1 MGAPRA
7 NRSRVP
13 ALLRG
18 RRSAAQV
25 AGYLFILPYLV
36 FLGLFIAYPLAFA
49 VWMSF
54 YDYFFAAPGAN
65 VERPFIGLENYRNLL
80 LQDETF
86 RTTLGNILV
95 FIAVNVPLTVAL
107 AIVLATA
114 LNANVPGRAFFRTS
128 YYVPYV
134 TASVA
139 VIAVWGYLFFSGGLV
154 NRILGDLAP
163 EPSWLINKTWAM
175 IVIALLVTWKQ
186 LGYYVLLYLA
196 ALQNVPRQL
205 YEAAE
210 VDGAGILGKFW
221 HITVPGL
228 RPATVL
234 VVILSTIIG
243 ANLFTEPYLLT
254 NGGGPQDQTLSPV
267 LYMYRQGIVQADA
280 GYGAAIGVTL
290 SLAVLAIAAVQRY
303 LLERER

>member
-13 ALLRG
+13 SLLRG
-18 RRSAAQV
+18 RRNAAQA

-54 YDYFFAAPGAN
+54 YDYFFAAPGAD

-290 SLAVLAIAAVQRY
+290 SLAVLAIAVAQRY

>member
-1 MGAPRA
+1 MSASGETLGRLP
-7 NRSRVP
+7 SF
-13 ALLRG
+13 LRG
-18 RRSAAQV
+18 RWEPQKIM
-25 AGYLFILPYLV
+25 GYLFILPYLV
-36 FLGLFIAYPLAFA
+36 FLGALIAYPLGFA

-54 YDYFFAAPGAN
+54 YDYFFAAPGAE
-65 VERPFIGLENYRNLL
+65 VDRPFVGLENYRNLI
-80 LQDETF
+80 LQDATF

-95 FIAVNVPLTVAL
+95 FIVINVPLTVAL
-107 AIVLATA
+107 ALVLATA
-114 LNANVPGRAFFRTS
+114 LNASIPGRTFFRTS

-139 VIAVWGYLFFSGGLV
+139 VIAVWGYLFFSNGLV
-154 NRILGDLAP
+154 NRILGGLAP
-163 EPSWLINKTWAM
+163 EPSWLINRTWAM
-175 IVIALLVTWKQ
+175 IVIALLVTWKN

-196 ALQNVPRQL
+196 ALQNVPRQF

-210 VDGAGILGKFW
+210 VDGAGVLSKFW
-221 HITVPGL
+221 YVTVPAL
-228 RPATVL
+228 RPATLL

-254 NGGGPQDQTLSPV
+254 NGGGPEDQTLSPV

-290 SLAVLAIAAVQRY
+290 SLVVLAIAAVQRY
-303 LLERER
+303 VLERE